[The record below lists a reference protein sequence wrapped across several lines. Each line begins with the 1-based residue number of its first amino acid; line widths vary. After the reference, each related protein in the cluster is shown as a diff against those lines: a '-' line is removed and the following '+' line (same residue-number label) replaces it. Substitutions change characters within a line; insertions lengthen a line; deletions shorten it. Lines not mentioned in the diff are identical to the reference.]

1 MGRGSKNMPKPHRT
15 VFISNQF
22 WPVRN
27 FALEMRSD
35 SFFLFLDFVCL
46 LSGRLMGHRKVVNEV
61 QKTLW

>member
-1 MGRGSKNMPKPHRT
+1 MGRGSKDMPKPHRT

-35 SFFLFLDFVCL
+35 SFFSVSGFCLF
-46 LSGRLMGHRKVVNEV
+46 VVWEIDGS
-61 QKTLW
+61 QEGSE